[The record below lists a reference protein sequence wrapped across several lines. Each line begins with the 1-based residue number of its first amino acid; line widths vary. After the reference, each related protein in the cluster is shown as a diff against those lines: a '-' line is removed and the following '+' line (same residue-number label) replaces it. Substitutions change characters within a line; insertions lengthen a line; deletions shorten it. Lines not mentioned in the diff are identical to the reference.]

1 MAAARSSPAESRRD
15 SPDSPCFK
23 AVERR
28 DDTGSEEGDIANRY
42 GGGHN
47 TKIIHQ
53 KPIPGYVFIRE

>member
-28 DDTGSEEGDIANRY
+28 DDTGSEEGDMPTDMV
-42 GGGHN
+42 GD
-47 TKIIHQ
+47 T
-53 KPIPGYVFIRE
+53 IRK